1 MLAGL
6 LDPLAGVGRVGA
18 GAGRAGVAVHP
29 LDAVGGPEPLEAVP
43 LDDAREAPALAG
55 ADHVDPL
62 DLVEDLDRQ
71 GLPLGDPVGRRLLA
85 DLADITLG
93 LGVDLA
99 GVAALGLG
107 RALALLV
114 VEAE

>member
-18 GAGRAGVAVHP
+18 GAGGAGVAVHP

-43 LDDAREAPALAG
+43 LDDAREAPPLAG
-55 ADHVDPL
+55 ADHIDVL

-71 GLPLGDPVGRRLLA
+71 RLPLGDSLGRGFLA
-85 DLADITLG
+85 DLPNVT
-93 LGVDLA
+93 
-99 GVAALGLG
+99 
-107 RALALLV
+107 LALSIDLPG
-114 VEAE
+114 